1 MDRNVRALMI
11 ALLCVLAVSVA
22 AATLANPQADAGAGS
37 GVGSAIQSGT
47 DDQSGDD
54 ESDTESSAQSP
65 PITGEPINISGACFP
80 FLLSP
85 TFLGG
90 AAVALGGL
98 AWWLKRRD
106 GLLYAT
112 AVVLPVTLFLAP
124 LYFVLTDCGTGTES
138 PSQDPAL
145 LPEMANG
152 SSSGDLGGEVGGQAA
167 NQLLSPTVLFAVLVV
182 VAVLFAL
189 LAYRASGDD
198 EAEAEP
204 VDVAETPEPADR
216 DALSAVGAAAG
227 EAADRIENEADVEN
241 EVYRAWRDMTDHV
254 DVPDPQTS
262 TPREF
267 ATAARDAGMDAVH
280 VDDLTDLFREVR
292 YGGADPTADREQR
305 AVDALRA
312 IEDRY
317 AGGDQ

>member
-1 MDRNVRALMI
+1 MDRNVRALLI

-37 GVGSAIQSGT
+37 GAGSAIQPGS
-47 DDQSGDD
+47 DDQSGTD
-54 ESDTESSAQSP
+54 ETASSESPQVP
-65 PITGEPINISGACFP
+65 NTGDPIRLGTICIP

-85 TFLGG
+85 PVQLGLVAAG
-90 AAVALGGL
+90 VAAVALL
-98 AWWLKRRD
+98 TRREN
-106 GLLYAT
+106 LVYAF
-112 AVVLPVTLFLAP
+112 AVMLPVTLFLAVP
-124 LYFVLTDCGTGTES
+124 YILFTGCGTDAPDS
-138 PSQDPAL
+138 LQDAAL
-145 LPEMANG
+145 LPEMSNN
-152 SSSGDLGGEVGGQAA
+152 SSSGTFGGTVGGQNA
-167 NQLLSPTVLFAVLVV
+167 NQLLSPTVLFAALVV

-198 EAEAEP
+198 EAQAEP
-204 VDVAETPEPADR
+204 VDAIEADEPDDR
-216 DALSAVGAAAG
+216 DALSAVGAVAG
-227 EAADRIENEADVEN
+227 EAADRIQNEADVEN
-241 EVYRAWRDMTDHV
+241 EVYRAWRDMTDHI
-254 DVPDPQTS
+254 DLPDPETS

-267 ATAARDAGMDAVH
+267 ATAARDAGMDGVH

-292 YGGADPTADREQR
+292 YGGADPTTDREER